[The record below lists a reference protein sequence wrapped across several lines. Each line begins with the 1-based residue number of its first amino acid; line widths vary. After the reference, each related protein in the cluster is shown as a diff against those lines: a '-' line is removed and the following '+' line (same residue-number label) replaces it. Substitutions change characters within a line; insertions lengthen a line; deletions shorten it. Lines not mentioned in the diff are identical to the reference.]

1 MEAKIRHLEMIQGA
15 VNRASDNSLRIKGFA
30 MLLLAGTLALTLRDD
45 VSVIPFHI
53 GIILLIIVS
62 FLGLLDFY
70 FLRQSD
76 LYRILYNETRVQ
88 SEENIDFSMME
99 VEQYGS
105 ELDIF
110 YRNNTPFPIMATAIL
125 YGSIAI
131 IVLFGTFPSL
141 LSG

>member
-1 MEAKIRHLEMIQGA
+1 MIQSA
-15 VNRASDNSLRIKGFA
+15 MRRASDNSLRIKGFA

-45 VSVIPFHI
+45 VAVSVIPFHI
-53 GIILLIIVS
+53 GIILIVIVS

-76 LYRILYNETRVQ
+76 LYKILYNETKMK
-88 SEENIDFSMME
+88 SEGDIDFSMME

-105 ELDIF
+105 ELDAF
-110 YRNNTPFPIMATAIL
+110 YRSNTPFPIMATAIL

-131 IVLFGTFPSL
+131 IMLFGTFPSL
-141 LSG
+141 LSA

>member
-1 MEAKIRHLEMIQGA
+1 
-15 VNRASDNSLRIKGFA
+15 
-30 MLLLAGTLALTLRDD
+30 
-45 VSVIPFHI
+45 
-53 GIILLIIVS
+53 
-62 FLGLLDFY
+62 
-70 FLRQSD
+70 
-76 LYRILYNETRVQ
+76 
-88 SEENIDFSMME
+88 MME